1 MPEKCGT
8 KLYASK
14 FQSAPDREVGRCC
27 ILHSRSSLSA
37 RFNPRP
43 TVRSGD
49 AESIAHLLDGIDV
62 SIRARP

>member
-1 MPEKCGT
+1 MPFDK
-8 KLYASK
+8 ASHRNQHE
-14 FQSAPDREVGRCC
+14 FQSAPDREVGRCHQPRVPFRK
-27 ILHSRSSLSA
+27 LG

-49 AESIAHLLDGIDV
+49 ALALALVKWAELV